1 MHQCP
6 CTCSLVSPYLRN
18 LSGDRG
24 GAEGGKPVAF
34 DPGDFVDETVADAD
48 IVLGDPIVGTHSG
61 DDYSTVVRTL
71 VTPKGMSAE

>member
-1 MHQCP
+1 MHRCQCR
-6 CTCSLVSPYLRN
+6 SFLVSPYLRN

-48 IVLGDPIVGTHSG
+48 IVLGDPTVGTHSG
-61 DDYSTVVRTL
+61 SDYSTFVRTL
-71 VTPKGMSAE
+71 VTPKEMSAE